1 ETHLVGLAAEHDPSA
16 FAKLGRRILE
26 VIDPERF
33 EEEEARKLANAEK
46 HAAEKQRLNM
56 RALGDGTT
64 RISAIVPDATAARLA
79 TYLHAFTNPRLAD
92 GAVRGAADESGQSP
106 AEKPAFGGPLAMLGR
121 PKQLAEA
128 FTQLLET
135 LDPSRLP
142 IHGGD

>member
-1 ETHLVGLAAEHDPSA
+1 
-16 FAKLGRRILE
+16 
-26 VIDPERF
+26 
-33 EEEEARKLANAEK
+33 
-46 HAAEKQRLNM
+46 
-56 RALGDGTT
+56 
-64 RISAIVPDATAARLA
+64 
-79 TYLHAFTNPRLAD
+79 D

-142 IHGGD
+142 IHGGDATNVTVTISLADLKNDLGVATIDNGVPGDGFDTLTAAQARRLACSARIIPAVLGSNSEILDLGRGQRLFSKAQRRALLL